1 METRILNKYVIIVML
16 VASLSLVM
24 ASVGCIGEA
33 EKGERAKMLDT
44 QKTETLKYS
53 NERAIFEGYLK
64 QVSDPNNIQWI
75 YCMDMMG
82 HVVLQSAVM
91 GKVISAT
98 KSTEP
103 YERAL
108 DLQGYDESSDAR
120 KFAGFIPGT
129 PQLMNPSGM
138 FGHDT
143 PGAIWLDPQGN
154 YHEWHGG
161 PYLVSNVPIK
171 IKESILSFA
180 DVDNELL
187 QKVRKMEQK
196 LRAGGELSA
205 EEMMYLQTVG

>member
-1 METRILNKYVIIVML
+1 MKTKMYITI
-16 VASLSLVM
+16 ASLVM
-24 ASVGCIGEA
+24 VMLSVGCIDD
-33 EKGERAKMLDT
+33 EKLGERAEMLKT
-44 QKTETLKYS
+44 QETETLKYS
-53 NERAIFEGYLK
+53 NERAIFQGYLD

-108 DLQGYDESSDAR
+108 DHQGHDESSDAR

-171 IKESILSFA
+171 IKEPILSFA